1 MKESRYFAVVYM
13 FGLTAICSTLLIGLA
28 RLTDAKI
35 KSNAQIAFE
44 RAALAVFPAVQV
56 QSDAE
61 VHAVFMKDF
70 VAPKAA
76 GEAYEYRPGGQLAGY
91 ALPFE
96 GQGFWAAIRGV
107 IGIGTDFRTITGIW
121 FYEQAETP
129 GLGARIV
136 EPFFYEQF
144 AGKQF
149 ADGSRPIR
157 IRPPA
162 EATQKD
168 IQAITGAT
176 QTCTRLEKLLNEAV
190 TQWRQ
195 KREATAQP

>member
-1 MKESRYFAVVYM
+1 MRESRYYAVIYM
-13 FGLTAICSTLLIGLA
+13 FVLTALCSTLLIGLA
-28 RLTDAKI
+28 RLTEAKV
-35 KSNAQIAFE
+35 KSNEQIAFE
-44 RAALAVFPAVQV
+44 RAALAVFPGIHVR
-56 QSDAE
+56 SDAD
-61 VHAVFMKDF
+61 VHAVFTKDF
-70 VAPKAA
+70 AAPKSP
-76 GEAYEYRPGGQLAGY
+76 GGAYEYRPQGQLAGY

-96 GQGFWAAIRGV
+96 GQGFWAPIRGV
-107 IGIGTDFRTITGIW
+107 IGIGTDSRTITGIW

-136 EPFFYEQF
+136 EPFFYQQF

-149 ADGSRPIR
+149 ADGARPIR

-162 EATQKD
+162 EASDKD

-176 QTCTRLEKLLNEAV
+176 QTCIRLEKLLNEAV

-195 KREATAQP
+195 KNEATQP

>member
-13 FGLTAICSTLLIGLA
+13 FVLTAICSTLLIGLA
-28 RLTDAKI
+28 RLTEAKV
-35 KSNAQIAFE
+35 KSNEQIAFE
-44 RAALAVFPAVQV
+44 RAALAVFPSVQV

-61 VHAVFMKDF
+61 VHAVFTKDF
-70 VAPKAA
+70 AAPKVS
-76 GEAYEYRPGGQLAGY
+76 GDAYEYRPQGQLAGY

-96 GQGFWAAIRGV
+96 GQGFWAPIRGV
-107 IGIGTDFRTITGIW
+107 IGIGTDFKTITGIW

-129 GLGARIV
+129 GLGARID

-149 ADGSRPIR
+149 DEGLRPIR
-157 IRPPA
+157 IRAPA
-162 EATQKD
+162 EATDRD

-176 QTCTRLEKLLNEAV
+176 QTCVRLEKLLNDAV

-195 KREATAQP
+195 KKEAARP